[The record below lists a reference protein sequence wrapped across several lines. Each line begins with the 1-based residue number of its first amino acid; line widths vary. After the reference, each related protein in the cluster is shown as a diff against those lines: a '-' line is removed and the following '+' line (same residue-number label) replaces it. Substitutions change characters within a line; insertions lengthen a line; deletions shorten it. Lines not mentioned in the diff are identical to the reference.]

1 MLQHLEIIKGIH
13 PGFIID
19 RELKRRSFKK
29 KHFAVALN
37 EHLQT
42 IVAITKTRRSI
53 NTALALKAEK
63 ALGMEEGTLM
73 VLQVYHDIAV
83 LKSKTH
89 QAKPDLNKLRK
100 ILFWDTN
107 IDKIDWV
114 KHKNAVIK
122 RVFAKGN
129 QTEQDEIIR
138 FYGKDSVESALKSNE

>member
-1 MLQHLEIIKGIH
+1 
-13 PGFIID
+13 
-19 RELKRRSFKK
+19 
-29 KHFAVALN
+29 
-37 EHLQT
+37 
-42 IVAITKTRRSI
+42 VAITKTRRSL

-73 VLQVYHDIAV
+73 LLQVFNDIAV

-89 QAKPDLNKLRK
+89 QEKPDLNKLRK
-100 ILFWDTN
+100 IVFWDTN
-107 IDKIDWV
+107 IDKIDWA

-129 QTEQDEIIR
+129 QTEKDEIIR